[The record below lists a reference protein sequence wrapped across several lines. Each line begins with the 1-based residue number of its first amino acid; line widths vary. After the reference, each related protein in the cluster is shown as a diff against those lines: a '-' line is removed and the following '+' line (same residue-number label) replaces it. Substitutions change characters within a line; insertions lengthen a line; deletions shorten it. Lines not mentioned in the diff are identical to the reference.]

1 KMAAGLLLLVCAGG
15 LLLPAEAQDSYN
27 QLPTAVRAG
36 VDLALEQL
44 TSHASVKHHF
54 RFLKSVE
61 KKERDEGFGVL
72 YLYHNFHLRPTRCAK
87 GTPASDSRVCHFRND
102 RPVMDC
108 AVCYK
113 TVNEQIETTPEPYV
127 HCIQRPRLTAEMTT
141 TRLDHWKKMTY
152 RTGGASIMALSTG

>member
-1 KMAAGLLLLVCAGG
+1 MAAGLLLLVCAGG

-44 TSHASVKHHF
+44 MSHASVKHHF

-113 TVNEQIETTPEPYV
+113 TVNEQIEMTPEPYV

>member
-1 KMAAGLLLLVCAGG
+1 MAAGLLLLVCAGG

-102 RPVMDC
+102 RVSLD
-108 AVCYK
+108 
-113 TVNEQIETTPEPYV
+113 PEPKINHV
-127 HCIQRPRLTAEMTT
+127 FTGLRPWVFLFLSSTASDGLCRL
-141 TRLDHWKKMTY
+141 L
-152 RTGGASIMALSTG
+152 